1 MTNRNDRPGDGCPL
15 RGEGACKSLL
25 KVGLIGAGVAGERHA
40 AALRVT
46 PGASLIGL
54 YEPDML
60 RSEGLC
66 ARFGIAPLALG
77 TLLEQADA
85 VIIAAPAGTHGRLS
99 LQALEQGCHVL
110 VERPIATS
118 RVEAQHMVVEAQTGQ
133 LILQVGHR
141 EGPTIAALGLVP
153 NMAGLRSFEAVRE
166 APPREHVSDVSVIL
180 DLMIQD
186 IYVAAVLFGSRA
198 VSVRATKLGGR
209 GASIDSAEARVR
221 FKGGGEARLRA
232 TRTASVRTTQWTLNT
247 GQEQGQMS
255 IDFVRGVVAHGANWP
270 NPKPFLAQDSDP
282 VAQMLGQFIAA
293 CTAPY
298 REVSNQD
305 ALTAMD
311 IALQIETILSASL

>member
-1 MTNRNDRPGDGCPL
+1 LVN
-15 RGEGACKSLL
+15 EGAGKSLL

-54 YEPDML
+54 YEPDAR

-66 ARFGIAPLALG
+66 ARFGIEAMALEA
-77 TLLEQADA
+77 LLEQADA
-85 VIIAAPAGTHGRLS
+85 VIIASPAGTHGRLS
-99 LQALEQGCHVL
+99 LQALALGCHVL
-110 VERPIATS
+110 VERPIATL
-118 RVEAQHMVVEAQTGQ
+118 REEAQAMIAEARARQ
-133 LILQVGHR
+133 LILNVGHR
-141 EGPTIAALGLVP
+141 EGPTLEGLGLTP
-153 NMAGLRSFEAVRE
+153 NLAGLRSFEAIRE

-209 GASIDSAEARVR
+209 GAAIDAAEARVR
-221 FKGGGEARLRA
+221 FKGGGEARIRA
-232 TRTASVRTTQWTLNT
+232 TRTANVRTTQWSLET
-247 GQEQGQMS
+247 GQGQMS
-255 IDFVRGVVAHGANWP
+255 VDFVRGTVTHGANWP

-282 VAQMLGQFIAA
+282 VAQMLGQFVAA
-293 CTAPY
+293 CTSPWVEA
-298 REVSNQD
+298 SNQN

-311 IALQIETILSASL
+311 LALQIETILSANL

>member
-1 MTNRNDRPGDGCPL
+1 MGK
-15 RGEGACKSLL
+15 GADKSLM

-54 YEPDML
+54 YEPDPR

-66 ARFGIAPLALG
+66 ARFGIEPKALDM
-77 TLLEQADA
+77 LLEQADA

-99 LQALEQGCHVL
+99 LQALAQSCHVL

-118 RVEAQHMVVEAQTGQ
+118 RDEAKKMVAEARARQ

-141 EGPTIAALGLVP
+141 EGPMLAALGLAP
-153 NMAGLRSFEAVRE
+153 GMAGLRSFEAVRE

-180 DLMIQD
+180 DMMIQD

-209 GASIDSAEARVR
+209 GAAIDSAEARIR
-221 FKGGGEARLRA
+221 FKGGYEARLRA
-232 TRTASVRTTQWTLNT
+232 TRTASVRTTQWMLDT
-247 GQEQGQMS
+247 GQGQSQMS
-255 IDFVRGVVAHGANWP
+255 VDFVRGVVSHGVNWP
-270 NPKPFLAQDSDP
+270 NPKPFVVQDSDP
-282 VAQMLGQFIAA
+282 VAQMLAQFVAA
-293 CTAPY
+293 CAAPY
-298 REVSNQD
+298 VEVSNQD
-305 ALTAMD
+305 ALSAMD
-311 IALQIETILSASL
+311 LALQIETILSANL

>member
-1 MTNRNDRPGDGCPL
+1 M
-15 RGEGACKSLL
+15 
-25 KVGLIGAGVAGERHA
+25 GLIGAGVAGERHA

-54 YEPDML
+54 YEPDAR

-66 ARFGIAPLALG
+66 ARFGIEAMALEA
-77 TLLEQADA
+77 LLEQADA
-85 VIIAAPAGTHGRLS
+85 VIIASPAGTHGRLS
-99 LQALEQGCHVL
+99 LQALAQGCHVL

-118 RVEAQHMVVEAQTGQ
+118 REEAQAMIAEARARQ
-133 LILQVGHR
+133 LILNVGHR
-141 EGPTIAALGLVP
+141 EGPTLEGLGLTP
-153 NMAGLRSFEAVRE
+153 NLAGLRSFEAIRE

-209 GASIDSAEARVR
+209 GAAIDAAEARVR
-221 FKGGGEARLRA
+221 FKGGGEARIRA
-232 TRTASVRTTQWTLNT
+232 TRTANVRTTQWSLET
-247 GQEQGQMS
+247 GQGQMS
-255 IDFVRGVVAHGANWP
+255 VDFVRGTVTHGADWP

-282 VAQMLGQFIAA
+282 VAQMLGQFVAA
-293 CTAPY
+293 CTSPWVEA
-298 REVSNQD
+298 SNQN

-311 IALQIETILSASL
+311 LALQIETILSANL

>member
-1 MTNRNDRPGDGCPL
+1 MGK
-15 RGEGACKSLL
+15 GADKSLL

-54 YEPDML
+54 YEPDPR

-66 ARFGIAPLALG
+66 ARFGIEPKALDL
-77 TLLEQADA
+77 LLEQADA

-99 LQALEQGCHVL
+99 LQALAQNCHVL

-118 RVEAQHMVVEAQTGQ
+118 RDEAQKMVAEAHARQ

-141 EGPTIAALGLVP
+141 EGPMLTALGLAP
-153 NMAGLRSFEAVRE
+153 GMAGLRSFEAVRE

-209 GASIDSAEARVR
+209 GAAIDSAEARIR
-221 FKGGGEARLRA
+221 FKGGCEARLRA
-232 TRTASVRTTQWTLNT
+232 TRTASVRTTQWMLDA
-247 GQEQGQMS
+247 GQGESHMNV
-255 IDFVRGVVAHGANWP
+255 DFVRGVVTHGANWP
-270 NPKPFLAQDSDP
+270 NPKPFVAQDSDP
-282 VAQMLGQFIAA
+282 VAQMLAEFVAA
-293 CTAPY
+293 CAAPY
-298 REVSNQD
+298 VEVSNQN
-305 ALTAMD
+305 ALSAMD
-311 IALQIETILSASL
+311 LALQIETILSANL

>member
-1 MTNRNDRPGDGCPL
+1 M
-15 RGEGACKSLL
+15 
-25 KVGLIGAGVAGERHA
+25 GLIGAGVAGERHA

-46 PGASLIGL
+46 SGATLIGL
-54 YEPDML
+54 HEPDV
-60 RSEGLC
+60 RRAEGLC
-66 ARFGIAPLALG
+66 ARFAIQPMALEA
-77 TLLEQADA
+77 LLEQAEA

-99 LQALEQGCHVL
+99 LQALAQGCHVL

-118 RVEAQHMVVEAQTGQ
+118 RDEAQAMVAEARARQ

-141 EGPTIAALGLVP
+141 ELPTLGGLGLEP
-153 NMAGLRSFEAVRE
+153 ALAGIRYFESVRE

-186 IYVAAVLFGSRA
+186 IYVAAVLFGTRA

-209 GASIDSAEARVR
+209 GASIDAAEARVR

-232 TRTASVRTTQWTLNT
+232 TRTASVRTTQWSIET
-247 GQEQGQMS
+247 GQGQMS
-255 IDFVRGVVAHGANWP
+255 IDFVRGVMTHSATWP

-282 VAQMLGQFIAA
+282 VAQMLGEFITA
-293 CTAPY
+293 CTSPWA
-298 REVSNQD
+298 EVSNQD

-311 IALQIETILSASL
+311 LALQIETILSANL

>member
-1 MTNRNDRPGDGCPL
+1 MVN
-15 RGEGACKSLL
+15 EGAGKSLL

-46 PGASLIGL
+46 PGASLMGL
-54 YEPDML
+54 HEPDVR

-66 ARFGIAPLALG
+66 ARFGIEAMSLEA
-77 TLLEQADA
+77 LLEQANA
-85 VIIAAPAGTHGRLS
+85 VIIASPAGTHGRLS
-99 LQALEQGCHVL
+99 LQALAQGCHVL

-118 RVEAQHMVVEAQTGQ
+118 REEAQAMIAEARARQ
-133 LILQVGHR
+133 LILNVGHR
-141 EGPTIAALGLVP
+141 EGPTLEGLGLSP
-153 NMAGLRSFEAVRE
+153 NLAGLRSFEAIRE

-209 GASIDSAEARVR
+209 GAAIDAAEARVR
-221 FKGGGEARLRA
+221 FKGGGEARIRA
-232 TRTASVRTTQWTLNT
+232 TRTANVRTTQWSLET
-247 GQEQGQMS
+247 GQGQMS
-255 IDFVRGVVAHGANWP
+255 VDFVRGTVSHGASWP

-282 VAQMLGQFIAA
+282 VAQMLGQFVAA
-293 CTAPY
+293 CTSPWVEA
-298 REVSNQD
+298 SNQN

-311 IALQIETILSASL
+311 LALQIETILSANL

>member
-1 MTNRNDRPGDGCPL
+1 M
-15 RGEGACKSLL
+15 
-25 KVGLIGAGVAGERHA
+25 GLIGAGVAGERHA

-54 YEPDML
+54 YEPDAR

-66 ARFGIAPLALG
+66 ARFGIEAMSLDS
-77 TLLEQADA
+77 LLEQADA
-85 VIIAAPAGTHGRLS
+85 VIIASPAGTHGRLS
-99 LQALEQGCHVL
+99 LQALAQGCHVL

-118 RVEAQHMVVEAQTGQ
+118 REEAQAMIAEARARQ
-133 LILQVGHR
+133 LILNVGHR
-141 EGPTIAALGLVP
+141 EGPTLEGLGLTP
-153 NMAGLRSFEAVRE
+153 NLAGLRSFEAIRE

-209 GASIDSAEARVR
+209 GAAIDAAEARVR
-221 FKGGGEARLRA
+221 FKGGGEARIRA
-232 TRTASVRTTQWTLNT
+232 TRTANVRTTQWSLET
-247 GQEQGQMS
+247 GQGQMS
-255 IDFVRGVVAHGANWP
+255 VDFVRGTVTHGADWP

-282 VAQMLGQFIAA
+282 VAQMLGQFVAA
-293 CTAPY
+293 CTSPWVEA
-298 REVSNQD
+298 SNQN

-311 IALQIETILSASL
+311 LALQIETILSANL

>member
-1 MTNRNDRPGDGCPL
+1 MGK
-15 RGEGACKSLL
+15 GADKSLL

-54 YEPDML
+54 YEPDPR

-66 ARFGIAPLALG
+66 ARFGIEPKALDM
-77 TLLEQADA
+77 LLEQADA

-99 LQALEQGCHVL
+99 LQALAQSCHVL

-118 RVEAQHMVVEAQTGQ
+118 RDEAKKMVAEARARQ

-141 EGPTIAALGLVP
+141 EGPMLAALGLAP
-153 NMAGLRSFEAVRE
+153 GMAGLRSFEAVRE

-209 GASIDSAEARVR
+209 GAAIDSAEARIR
-221 FKGGGEARLRA
+221 FKGGYEARLRA
-232 TRTASVRTTQWTLNT
+232 TRTASVRTTQWMLDT
-247 GQEQGQMS
+247 GQGQSQMS
-255 IDFVRGVVAHGANWP
+255 VDFVRGVVSHGVNWP
-270 NPKPFLAQDSDP
+270 NPKPFVVQDSDP
-282 VAQMLGQFIAA
+282 VAQMLAQFVAA
-293 CTAPY
+293 CAAPY
-298 REVSNQD
+298 VEVSNQD
-305 ALTAMD
+305 ALSAMD
-311 IALQIETILSASL
+311 LALQIETILSANL

>member
-1 MTNRNDRPGDGCPL
+1 MGK
-15 RGEGACKSLL
+15 GAGKSLL

-54 YEPDML
+54 YEPDVR

-66 ARFGIAPLALG
+66 ARFGIEPMALEM
-77 TLLEQADA
+77 LLEQADA
-85 VIIAAPAGTHGRLS
+85 VIVASPAGTHGHLS

-118 RVEAQHMVVEAQTGQ
+118 REQARKMVAEARARQ

-141 EGPTIAALGLVP
+141 EGPMLGALGLSP
-153 NMAGLRSFEAVRE
+153 SMAGLRNFEAIRE

-180 DLMIQD
+180 DLMVQD

-232 TRTASVRTTQWTLNT
+232 TRTASVRTTQWIMDT
-247 GQEQGQMS
+247 GQGQAQMS
-255 IDFVRGVVAHGANWP
+255 VDFVRGVVSHGANWP

-282 VAQMLGQFIAA
+282 VAQMLGQFVAA

-298 REVSNQD
+298 VEVSNQE

-311 IALQIETILSASL
+311 LALQIETILSANL

>member
-1 MTNRNDRPGDGCPL
+1 MRVK
-15 RGEGACKSLL
+15 GAGKSLL

-46 PGASLIGL
+46 LGANLLGL
-54 YEPDML
+54 YEPDVR

-66 ARFGIAPLALG
+66 ARFGIEPSSLE

-99 LQALEQGCHVL
+99 LQALAQGCHVL

-118 RVEAQHMVVEAQTGQ
+118 RDEAQQMVAEARAKN

-141 EGPTIAALGLVP
+141 EGPMIGALGLTPSMV
-153 NMAGLRSFEAVRE
+153 GLRSFEAVRE

-209 GASIDSAEARVR
+209 GAAIDSAEARVR

-232 TRTASVRTTQWTLNT
+232 TRTASVRTTQWMLDT
-247 GQEQGQMS
+247 GQAQAQMS
-255 IDFVRGVVAHGANWP
+255 VDFVRGVVTHGANWP
-270 NPKPFLAQDSDP
+270 SPRPFLAQDSDP
-282 VAQMLGQFIAA
+282 VAQMLAQFVAA
-293 CTAPY
+293 CSAPY
-298 REVSNQD
+298 AEVSNQE

-311 IALQIETILSASL
+311 LALQIETILSANL

>member
-1 MTNRNDRPGDGCPL
+1 M
-15 RGEGACKSLL
+15 
-25 KVGLIGAGVAGERHA
+25 GLIGAGVAGERHA

-54 YEPDML
+54 YEPDAR
-60 RSEGLC
+60 RSEGMC
-66 ARFGIAPLALG
+66 ARFGIEAMALDS
-77 TLLEQADA
+77 LLEQADA

-99 LQALEQGCHVL
+99 LQALAQGCHVL

-118 RVEAQHMVVEAQTGQ
+118 REEAQQMVAEARARH

-141 EGPTIAALGLVP
+141 EGPTLAALGLVP
-153 NMAGLRSFEAVRE
+153 AMLGLRSFEAVRE

-209 GASIDSAEARVR
+209 GAAIDSAEARVR

-232 TRTASVRTTQWTLNT
+232 TRTASVRTTQWIMDT
-247 GQEQGQMS
+247 GQGQGQMS
-255 IDFVRGVVAHGANWP
+255 VDFVRGAVTHGANWP

-282 VAQMLGQFIAA
+282 VAQMLGQFVTA
-293 CTAPY
+293 CSAHY
-298 REVSNQD
+298 AEMSNQD

-311 IALQIETILSASL
+311 LALQIETILSANL

>member
-1 MTNRNDRPGDGCPL
+1 MREACVTDPGGRPVGKI
-15 RGEGACKSLL
+15 GAGKSLM

-54 YEPDML
+54 FEPDTR

-66 ARFGIAPLALG
+66 ARFGIEAMPLE
-77 TLLEQADA
+77 TLLEQAEA
-85 VIIAAPAGTHGRLS
+85 VIIAAPAGTHGCLS
-99 LQALEQGCHVL
+99 LKALAMGRHVL

-118 RVEAQHMVVEAQTGQ
+118 REEAHAMVAEARARQV
-133 LILQVGHR
+133 ILQVGHR
-141 EGPTIAALGLVP
+141 EGPILEGLGLTP
-153 NMAGLRSFEAVRE
+153 AMPGLRSFEAVRE

-186 IYVAAVLFGSRA
+186 IYVAAVLFGTRA

-209 GASIDSAEARVR
+209 GATIDAAEARVR

-232 TRTASVRTTQWTLNT
+232 TRTASVRTTQWSLEA
-247 GQEQGQMS
+247 GLGLMS
-255 IDFVRGVVAHGANWP
+255 VDFVRAAVSHGASWP

-282 VAQMLGQFIAA
+282 VAQMLDHFVTA
-293 CTAPY
+293 CTNSWV
-298 REVSNQD
+298 EVSNHH

-311 IALQIETILSASL
+311 LALQIETILSANL

>member
-1 MTNRNDRPGDGCPL
+1 MMGK
-15 RGEGACKSLL
+15 GAGKSLL

-54 YEPDML
+54 YEPDER

-66 ARFGIAPLALG
+66 ARFGIEPLALDN
-77 TLLEQADA
+77 LLEQADA

-99 LQALEQGCHVL
+99 LHALAQDCHVL

-118 RVEAQHMVVEAQTGQ
+118 RDEAQKMVAEARARQ

-141 EGPTIAALGLVP
+141 EGPMLAALGLAP
-153 NMAGLRSFEAVRE
+153 GMAGLRSFEAVRE

-186 IYVAAVLFGSRA
+186 IYVAAVLFGARA

-209 GASIDSAEARVR
+209 GAAIDSAEARIR
-221 FKGGGEARLRA
+221 FKGGCEARLRA
-232 TRTASVRTTQWTLNT
+232 TRTASVRTTHWIMDT
-247 GQEQGQMS
+247 GQGQSHMS
-255 IDFVRGVVAHGANWP
+255 VDFVRGVVSHGVNWP
-270 NPKPFLAQDSDP
+270 NPKPFVVQDSDP
-282 VAQMLGQFIAA
+282 VAQMLAQFVAA
-293 CTAPY
+293 CAAPY
-298 REVSNQD
+298 AEVSNQD
-305 ALTAMD
+305 ALSAMD
-311 IALQIETILSASL
+311 LALQIETILSANL